1 MLFHQESWMN
11 SLVSP
16 TVYLGVPTLW
26 VLGVYFMINTMMKKP
41 PMSVKMAMRIYNVVQ
56 IVVCGYMVWGLFP
69 CLGLPNF
76 CGINSEF
83 DARGEWFVFV
93 HYLSKYL
100 DWFDTLWILLNKKRT
115 QLSFLHIYHHATI
128 VMVWGFLL
136 DQNVGAGT
144 CRYGAW
150 VNSLTHVIMYS
161 HYLWTSFG
169 LKNPFKKYITMWQ
182 ITQFY
187 SCLLHA
193 FLVLFLETTT
203 VHTYAP
209 LQVVY
214 QLSMVYLFSYQLSWV
229 PTSIPDFNAKSGEI
243 SISCL
248 AFCSPQGDEDDVKT
262 NKKKD
267 GPAPVKSGASTPKAT
282 EAAGAR
288 KRASTPT
295 RTSTTES
302 STQES

>member
-1 MLFHQESWMN
+1 MN

-16 TVYLGVPTLW
+16 VVYLGLPVVWL
-26 VLGVYFMINTMMKKP
+26 VAVYLLIQAMM
-41 PMSVKMAMRIYNVVQ
+41 VKQLVNVKFAMRIYNVTQ

-100 DWFDTLWILLNKKRT
+100 DWFDTLWIILNKKRS

-128 VMVWGFLL
+128 GMVWGLLL
-136 DQNVGAGT
+136 DGNVGSGT
-144 CRYGAW
+144 VRYGAW
-150 VNSLTHVIMYS
+150 INSLTHVIMYS

-182 ITQFY
+182 ISQFY
-187 SCLLHA
+187 SCLVHA

-203 VHTYAP
+203 VHRFAW
-209 LQVVY
+209 LQVIY
-214 QLSMVYLFSYQLSWV
+214 QSTMVYLFSFKLSYV
-229 PTSIPDFNAKSGEI
+229 PSFVPAFGAKDGEKAA
-243 SISCL
+243 SCSSFFEMAQEEAVERQKSSEPKKAAETPESASL
-248 AFCSPQGDEDDVKT
+248 RKRPGRAESPGAAARETKGEKVTTDTKPEGDVKT
-262 NKKKD
+262 
-267 GPAPVKSGASTPKAT
+267 
-282 EAAGAR
+282 E
-288 KRASTPT
+288 
-295 RTSTTES
+295 
-302 STQES
+302 